1 MRGPNEGALQLGS
14 LGKREAQKGLWR
26 TRLQPRITAQ
36 SRDRDKAV
44 NRLRSL
50 EFFLK
55 SVALLCYQLSYHSE
69 HLANQSGLGS
79 FSPAVAKTAGRSIE
93 SSDRTF
99 LLKENARYFQRNR
112 VLIFSLFASSWQ
124 QRTPSWILPTALRW
138 KVYGAA
144 GWAVFEVSLWFLC
157 SFSFVALHS

>member
-55 SVALLCYQLSYHSE
+55 SVALLCYQLS
-69 HLANQSGLGS
+69 
-79 FSPAVAKTAGRSIE
+79 
-93 SSDRTF
+93 
-99 LLKENARYFQRNR
+99 
-112 VLIFSLFASSWQ
+112 
-124 QRTPSWILPTALRW
+124 
-138 KVYGAA
+138 
-144 GWAVFEVSLWFLC
+144 
-157 SFSFVALHS
+157 

>member
-1 MRGPNEGALQLGS
+1 MRESLQLGS
-14 LGKREAQKGLWR
+14 LGKRETQKGLWR
-26 TRLQPRITAQ
+26 TRLQSRVTAQ
-36 SRDRDKAV
+36 SGDRDKAV

-50 EFFLK
+50 EYFLK

-93 SSDRTF
+93 SSDRAF

-112 VLIFSLFASSWQ
+112 VLIFWASFLFASSWQ